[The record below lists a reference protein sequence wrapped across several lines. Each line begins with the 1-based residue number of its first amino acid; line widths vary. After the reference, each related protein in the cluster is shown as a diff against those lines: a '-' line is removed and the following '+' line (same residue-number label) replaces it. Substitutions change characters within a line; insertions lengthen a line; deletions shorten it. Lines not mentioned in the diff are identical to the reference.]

1 MGVSTS
7 KKDGSRF
14 PQGWKTAIC
23 KQGSVIAVLAFL
35 LGLLSACQPE
45 VPEIPQQ
52 SPVSVKQEPTVSAE
66 PVRKPGCEL
75 RNYEEGAKFVT
86 EAWAVPDEK
95 FNIGEPLR
103 LQMRVSSPTYMNVF
117 HVSTSCKVTRLVYNK
132 SMVEGEIV
140 DFPAQDIQVTV
151 KPPPGEEAFYFVAT
165 RAELKVFA
173 QADILRGEEIASL
186 DLTPEEFF
194 VRLDQ
199 ASGRINPDDLSI
211 TTLRT
216 TVVRH

>member
-1 MGVSTS
+1 MDVSTS
-7 KKDGSRF
+7 KKDGGCT
-14 PQGWKTAIC
+14 PQVWQAAVRR
-23 KQGSVIAVLAFL
+23 QGSVIAVLAFL
-35 LGLLSACQPE
+35 IGLLSACQPE
-45 VPEIPQQ
+45 VAQRSQ
-52 SPVSVKQEPTVSAE
+52 VSTKQGPLVSAE
-66 PVRKPGCEL
+66 PTRQPGCEL
-75 RNYEEGAKFVT
+75 RDYKEGAKFVT

-173 QADILRGEEIASL
+173 QADILRGVEIASL

>member
-7 KKDGSRF
+7 KKDGGCT
-14 PQGWKTAIC
+14 PQVRQAAVR

-35 LGLLSACQPE
+35 IGLLSACQPE
-45 VPEIPQQ
+45 VAQQ
-52 SPVSVKQEPTVSAE
+52 LVSAE
-66 PVRKPGCEL
+66 PARKPGCEL
-75 RNYEEGAKFVT
+75 RDYKEGAKFVT

-140 DFPAQDIQVTV
+140 DFPAQDMQVTV

-165 RAELKVFA
+165 RGELKVFA

-211 TTLRT
+211 ATLRT
-216 TVVRH
+216 NVVRH

>member
-7 KKDGSRF
+7 KKDGDCTR
-14 PQGWKTAIC
+14 QVWQAAVR

-45 VPEIPQQ
+45 VPL
-52 SPVSVKQEPTVSAE
+52 VSAE
-66 PVRKPGCEL
+66 PARKPGCEL
-75 RNYEEGAKFVT
+75 RDYKKGAKFVT

-140 DFPAQDIQVTV
+140 DFPAQDMQVTV

-211 TTLRT
+211 ATLRT